1 MAESIREQIIQRVY
15 EHVAELTSLKVERC
29 RRVGV
34 ANRDL
39 FISIWDGLS
48 TPIRVDYG
56 TITKQFQ
63 IGVEAAWIAN
73 DPSEEANGV
82 IAMIEGQMELIKF
95 GDLVKDYTWQSSQP
109 FYPDTGENNLT
120 SVRVTYEIHFTHP
133 KGNPY
138 ILIPQE

>member
-29 RRVGV
+29 RRVGD

-39 FISIWDGLS
+39 FISLWDGLS
-48 TPIRVDYG
+48 TPVRVDYG
-56 TITKQFQ
+56 AITKQFKLS
-63 IGVEAAWIAN
+63 IEAAWLAHS
-73 DPSEEANGV
+73 PSEEANGV
-82 IAMIEGQMELIKF
+82 IAMIEAQMELIKF

-109 FYPDTGENNLT
+109 YYPDTGENSLT
-120 SVRVTYEIHFTHP
+120 AVVVTYEIQFTHP